1 MGRSIFDIDRKLYT
15 LYDEIEEAGGEI
27 TPEIEE
33 KLELNGQEMT
43 NKVKN
48 ITNFINSLNADIL
61 AIKSETD
68 RLAKLKKSKEN
79 TITGLTNLVLFAIK
93 KYGVADKQGKKWI
106 DWGTGKV
113 TIRKSETVEINS
125 KKLDAINDMLKVIF
139 ANGIYT
145 GTLNQNSSVD
155 EQALLDAIVNTAKES
170 GDYECSEIEIEDL
183 NDVNIEVTVPVK
195 LTDLLKGDGYQLM
208 TNVGAV
214 NRDGWK
220 FKPSIDKK
228 LMKVKIKDDG
238 CVSNIAEI
246 VENDNL
252 TIK

>member
-1 MGRSIFDIDRKLYT
+1 MARSIFDIDRELYS

-27 TPEIEE
+27 TPEMEE
-33 KLELNGQEMT
+33 KLEINGQEMT

-48 ITNFINSLNADIL
+48 ITNFINNLNADIL

-79 TITGLTNLVLFAIK
+79 TIKGLTNLVLFAIK
-93 KYGVADKQGKKWI
+93 KYGTEDKKGKKWI

-113 TIRKSETVEINS
+113 TIRKSETVEVNN
-125 KKLDAINDMLKVIF
+125 KKLEAINDMLKVTF

-155 EQALLDAIVNTAKES
+155 EQALLDAIINTAKDS
-170 GDYECSEIEIEDL
+170 GNYECSEIDIEDL
-183 NDVNIEVTVPVK
+183 DNVNIEVTVPVK

-208 TNVGAV
+208 TNIGAV

-220 FKPSIDKK
+220 FKPSVDKK

-238 CVSNIAEI
+238 CVSNIAEV
-246 VENDNL
+246 VENDYL

>member
-1 MGRSIFDIDRKLYT
+1 MGRSIFDIDRELYA

-43 NKVKN
+43 NKVRS
-48 ITNFINSLNADIL
+48 ITNFINSLNADLL

-93 KYGVADKQGKKWI
+93 KYGVADKKGKKWI

-113 TIRKSETVEINS
+113 SIRKSETVEVNS
-125 KKLDAINDMLKVIF
+125 KKLDAINDMLKVTF

-183 NDVNIEVTVPVK
+183 YDVNIEVTVPVK

-246 VENDNL
+246 VENYNL

>member
-1 MGRSIFDIDRKLYT
+1 MGRSIFDIDRELYA

-43 NKVKN
+43 NKVRS

-79 TITGLTNLVLFAIK
+79 RIKGLTNLVLFAIK
-93 KYGVADKQGKKWI
+93 KYGKEDKSGKKWI

-113 TIRKSETVEINS
+113 TIRKSETVEVNS
-125 KKLDAINDMLKVIF
+125 KKLDAINDMLKVTF

-183 NDVNIEVTVPVK
+183 DDVNIEVTVPVK

-208 TNVGAV
+208 TNIGAV
-214 NRDGWK
+214 NRDGWN

-238 CVSNIAEI
+238 CVSNIAEV

>member
-1 MGRSIFDIDRKLYT
+1 MGRSIFDIDRELYA

-43 NKVKN
+43 NKVRS

-68 RLAKLKKSKEN
+68 RLDKLKKSKEN

-113 TIRKSETVEINS
+113 TIRKSETVEVNS
-125 KKLDAINDMLKVIF
+125 KKLDAINDMLKVTF

-183 NDVNIEVTVPVK
+183 DDVNIEVTVPVK

>member
-1 MGRSIFDIDRKLYT
+1 MGRSIFDIDRELYA

-43 NKVKN
+43 NKVRS
-48 ITNFINSLNADIL
+48 ITNFINSLNADLL

-93 KYGVADKQGKKWI
+93 KYGVADKSGKKWI

-113 TIRKSETVEINS
+113 TIRKSETIEVNS
-125 KKLDAINDMLKVIF
+125 KKLDAINDMLKVTF

-183 NDVNIEVTVPVK
+183 DDVNIEVTVPVK

>member
-1 MGRSIFDIDRKLYT
+1 MTKSIFEIDKELYA

-43 NKVKN
+43 NKVKS
-48 ITNFINSLNADIL
+48 ITNYINKLKADLL

-79 TITGLTNLVLFAIK
+79 TITGLTNLVLFAINNYGTEDK
-93 KYGVADKQGKKWI
+93 KGKKWI

-113 TIRKSETVEINS
+113 GVRKSVSVELDDKKIENLVDVLKTTV
-125 KKLDAINDMLKVIF
+125 V
-139 ANGIYT
+139 NGIYT
-145 GTLNQNSSVD
+145 NTLHQFDSIDPN
-155 EQALLDAIVNTAKES
+155 AILDAAVHNTQIE
-170 GDYECSEIEIEDL
+170 GEITNSEVEIEDMD
-183 NDVNIEVTVPVK
+183 DVIVNVTIPVSMANLLRGDGYMLLAKMGDVSKDGWSFKPSVDKKAMKVK
-195 LTDLLKGDGYQLM
+195 LTDE
-208 TNVGAV
+208 
-214 NRDGWK
+214 
-220 FKPSIDKK
+220 
-228 LMKVKIKDDG
+228 G
-238 CVSNIAEI
+238 CTSNIAKV

>member
-1 MGRSIFDIDRKLYT
+1 MGRSIFDIDRELYA

-43 NKVKN
+43 NKVRS
-48 ITNFINSLNADIL
+48 ITNFINSLNADLL

-93 KYGVADKQGKKWI
+93 KYGVADKKGKKWI

-113 TIRKSETVEINS
+113 IIRKSETVEVNS
-125 KKLDAINDMLKVIF
+125 KKLDAINDMLKVTF

-183 NDVNIEVTVPVK
+183 DDVNIEVTVPVK

>member
-1 MGRSIFDIDRKLYT
+1 MAKSIFEIDKELYA

-43 NKVKN
+43 NKVKS
-48 ITNFINSLNADIL
+48 ITNYINKLKADLL

-93 KYGVADKQGKKWI
+93 NYGTEDKKGKKWI
-106 DWGTGKV
+106 DWGTGRV
-113 TIRKSETVEINS
+113 GVRKSISIELDD
-125 KKLDAINDMLKVIF
+125 KKIENLVDVLKTTIV
-139 ANGIYT
+139 NGIYT
-145 GTLNQNSSVD
+145 NTLHQADNFDADAILDAAIHNAQIEGDITNSEVEVEDMDDIIVNVTIPVSMTNLLQGDGYMLLAKMGNVSKDGWSFKPSVD
-155 EQALLDAIVNTAKES
+155 KKAMK
-170 GDYECSEIEIEDL
+170 
-183 NDVNIEVTVPVK
+183 VK
-195 LTDLLKGDGYQLM
+195 LTDE
-208 TNVGAV
+208 
-214 NRDGWK
+214 
-220 FKPSIDKK
+220 
-228 LMKVKIKDDG
+228 G
-238 CVSNIAEI
+238 CTSNIAKV